1 VINYDI
7 YSNIPMGFCSGNATD
22 GLRKPTINPIIKSLV
37 GSNPCGA
44 FLFTHS
50 KHLKKA
56 VSTSLNLPHRAT
68 TAQVDKRM
76 GQFAQNALWPELTGC
91 RTSDK
96 MRLGKGEIPDDGIRG
111 YEGIKSD
118 KQ

>member
-1 VINYDI
+1 MINYDL

-22 GLRKPTINPIIKSLV
+22 GLRKPTINPINKRRV
-37 GSNPCGA
+37 GSNSCPP
-44 FLFTHS
+44 FLFSQSQHI
-50 KHLKKA
+50 KKA

-96 MRLGKGEIPDDGIRG
+96 MRLGKGEIPDDGVRG
-111 YEGIKSD
+111 YAGIKSD
-118 KQ
+118 K